1 MAVDPI
7 TVHTRFFLI
16 IIEVIDIHRG
26 QGRKKEKK
34 KKDTKEII
42 YLSSTKTRS
51 H

>member
-26 QGRKKEKK
+26 EGRKEGRKKKIQRK
-34 KKDTKEII
+34 
-42 YLSSTKTRS
+42 
-51 H
+51 